1 MAATI
6 FMRKI
11 QLFAFAILLILNFA
25 VENSAQSKLSDSFQT
40 APRRRKISFPD
51 DCNFYAASS
60 ENDRKLE
67 NGCAAAF
74 EKVLPVLPREDCDYG
89 EFLRQNSYTE
99 FLEYLDD
106 YRSRAVR
113 FYPLAPNKYLVEVP
127 CSVAAYNVSN
137 AYLFYD
143 ESRLPAKAEVLE
155 FPGFKF
161 TYDEDRDSVEKIEN
175 VMTKTVGGRG
185 FNSRTKELIV
195 FEKARGIGD
204 AGRYARYSFSGGK
217 PKLVEF
223 RAKFSWTGRGYST
236 DEILKRSPLAWKRY
250 FPK

>member
-1 MAATI
+1 
-6 FMRKI
+6 MRKV
-11 QLFAFAILLILNFA
+11 QLIAFAVLLLLNFA
-25 VENSAQSKLSDSFQT
+25 VKNPAQSKLSDSLQT
-40 APRRRKISFPD
+40 APRRAKIRFPD
-51 DCNFYAASS
+51 DCNFYAAAS
-60 ENDRKLE
+60 ENDLKLE
-67 NGCAAAF
+67 NGCAAALD
-74 EKVLPVLPREDCDYG
+74 KVLPALPREDCDYG
-89 EFLRQNSYTE
+89 EFLRQNDYSE

-106 YRSRAVR
+106 YQSRAVR

-137 AYLFYD
+137 VYLLYD

-175 VMTKTVGGRG
+175 ITAKTVGGRG
-185 FNSRTKELIV
+185 FNLKTKELIV

-204 AGRYARYSFSGGK
+204 AGRYARYSFFGGK
-217 PKLVEF
+217 PKLVEY
-223 RAKFSWTGRGYST
+223 RAKFSWTGRAYST
-236 DEILKRSPLAWKRY
+236 DEILKRPPLAWKRY